1 MKDIYLNFYSAGGA
15 EDYYIPVPCRGV
27 VKSAEY
33 MSNATMV
40 ATGKITLARN
50 TTAVNLATA
59 PAGDTAAG
67 TVLKGVADTT
77 NGQLVFDPDSSTV
90 ENQKIKMS
98 LDTTLLGGVANLLV
112 HIVYDDSAYVSQAA
126 SEA

>member
-1 MKDIYLNFYSAGGA
+1 MKDIYLNFYSAGVV

>member
-1 MKDIYLNFYSAGGA
+1 MKDIYLNFYSAGGV

-50 TTAVNLATA
+50 TTAVNTATA
-59 PAGDTAAG
+59 PTGDTAAG

-98 LDTTLLGGVANLLV
+98 LDGTLLAGAANVLV
-112 HIVYDDSAYVSQAA
+112 HIVYDDSAYVAQAA